1 MNIIRLGLLIATLCA
16 ACGAASAQPSQCYVV
31 TYRRDPVSKA
41 QASARI
47 ALGSFEWQGDK
58 PLAGVFQHQSTGV
71 FTAVKVERVAGV
83 SGKRPQDKI
92 RLAISFV
99 GKPDDVFDDN
109 GAAEAEATYDEKWK
123 WLSVSKNLE
132 VGGQLHTYYLRCDRG
147 SFKLLR
153 VFP

>member
-1 MNIIRLGLLIATLCA
+1 MNIIRLWLLIATVCT
-16 ACGAASAQPSQCYVV
+16 ACGLASAQTSQCYVV
-31 TYRRDPVSKA
+31 TYRRDSVSKA

-47 ALGSFEWQGDK
+47 ALGSFGWEGDR
-58 PLAGVFQHQSTGV
+58 PLAGVFRHESTGV
-71 FTAVKVERVAGV
+71 FAAVRVERVAGV

-99 GKPDDVFDDN
+99 GKSDDVFDDDR
-109 GAAEAEATYDEKWK
+109 AAEAEAIYDEKWK
-123 WLSVSKNLE
+123 WLSVSKNIK
-132 VGGQLHTYYLRCDRG
+132 VGDQLHTYYLRCDRG